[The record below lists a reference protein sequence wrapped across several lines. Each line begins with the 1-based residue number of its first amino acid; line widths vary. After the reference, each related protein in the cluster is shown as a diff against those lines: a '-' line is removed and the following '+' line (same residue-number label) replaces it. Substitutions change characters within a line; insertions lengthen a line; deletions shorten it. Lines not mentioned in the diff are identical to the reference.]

1 MPEVRV
7 TFDRE
12 LNDDARRRIR
22 NALDQLPCPQEHVPA
37 LQAVVEASG
46 NEMTIDVC
54 CRDVSSAA
62 QAAMIKAARGAGYAG
77 EAG

>member
-12 LNDDARRRIR
+12 LNDDARKRIR
-22 NALDQLPCPQEHVPA
+22 NALDALPCPNEHAPA
-37 LQAVVEASG
+37 MQSVIDASG
-46 NEMTIDVC
+46 SEMTIDVC
-54 CRDVSSAA
+54 CRDVCTAA
-62 QAAMIKAARGAGYAG
+62 QAAMIKAARGAGYTG

>member
-7 TFDRE
+7 TFDRV

-22 NALDQLPCPQEHVPA
+22 RALEELPCPQEHAPA
-37 LQAVVEASG
+37 LQQVVEASG
-46 NEMTIDVC
+46 SDMTIDVC
-54 CRDVSSAA
+54 CHDVCSAA